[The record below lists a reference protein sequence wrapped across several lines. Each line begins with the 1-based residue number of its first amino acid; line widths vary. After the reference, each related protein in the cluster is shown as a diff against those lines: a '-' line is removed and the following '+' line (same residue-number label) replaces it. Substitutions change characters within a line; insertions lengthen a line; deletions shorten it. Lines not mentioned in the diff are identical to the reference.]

1 MCIRSGK
8 TLYDNC
14 QHGTAIKYPRWETK
28 EINKW
33 ANIPSYNHHTSN
45 NSLEKWGKSSKLLR
59 KEISAFTFLHVY
71 RFITKRLTWKINA
84 GMGVNRL
91 TWMYDNT
98 SENCP
103 SRLVAKQ
110 SLHRTEQIPKLYA
123 EMENVS
129 QASNMHGHKIHKH
142 TLIMSFCWAS
152 KKKVESLY
160 LPATKRVPLAA
171 PKVEM
176 ATHKGIIHRKY
187 GAPPQSPMIV
197 SAKVWQ
203 GLKHGKEKVGKS
215 NHHILLI
222 VSQVNYCN
230 LGNMY
235 I

>member
-1 MCIRSGK
+1 M
-8 TLYDNC
+8 Y
-14 QHGTAIKYPRWETK
+14 
-28 EINKW
+28 
-33 ANIPSYNHHTSN
+33 
-45 NSLEKWGKSSKLLR
+45 EK
-59 KEISAFTFLHVY
+59 SAFTFLHVY

-91 TWMYDNT
+91 TWMYDKT

-110 SLHRTEQIPKLYA
+110 SLHRANIKLYK

-129 QASNMHGHKIHKH
+129 HASNMHGHKIHKH
-142 TLIMSFCWAS
+142 TLIMSFCWTS
-152 KKKVESLY
+152 KNIESLFY

-187 GAPPQSPMIV
+187 GAPPQFPMIV

-203 GLKHGKEKVGKS
+203 GLSTEKRK
-215 NHHILLI
+215 
-222 VSQVNYCN
+222 
-230 LGNMY
+230 
-235 I
+235 